1 MLAAATCGF
10 SSRSFAET
18 KIGLFMLLAMNDP
31 FCGLDILRMRYVA
44 GRRPSADTAGDALSW
59 LISGQIDFGHKSLE
73 KTGL

>member
-1 MLAAATCGF
+1 
-10 SSRSFAET
+10 
-18 KIGLFMLLAMNDP
+18 MLLAMNDP